1 MNRLTR
7 INIILEKQ
15 MPLIA
20 PFSLLLGVAFAPFF
34 IHLQLFVPW
43 LFALMTFSG
52 SLGAGF
58 RDMKKAIQSP
68 VPLFCTL
75 FLLHVWMPLTALA
88 AGRLLFGSNPH
99 LVTGMVLEFTIPTS
113 VVCII
118 WVSIYRG
125 NAALSLSVLLID
137 TLLSPILTP
146 LSLKLYLGSS
156 TAIAPLDMIRDLLLM
171 VAFPTLLAMSLNQYT
186 KGEIKNTLSP
196 KLAPFSKIS
205 LMLVVIINSSKAAP
219 LFKAVTLKLFAVAIT
234 MLILAASGFV
244 FGITAAKIL
253 KQKQAETVSLAFGSG
268 MRNISAGAVIAAQY
282 FPAEVLFPVMICTVF
297 QQILAALTGFILRK
311 IEEKSH
317 QVV

>member
-1 MNRLTR
+1 
-7 INIILEKQ
+7 
-15 MPLIA
+15 
-20 PFSLLLGVAFAPFF
+20 
-34 IHLQLFVPW
+34 
-43 LFALMTFSG
+43 
-52 SLGAGF
+52 
-58 RDMKKAIQSP
+58 
-68 VPLFCTL
+68 
-75 FLLHVWMPLTALA
+75 
-88 AGRLLFGSNPH
+88 
-99 LVTGMVLEFTIPTS
+99 
-113 VVCII
+113 
-118 WVSIYRG
+118 
-125 NAALSLSVLLID
+125 
-137 TLLSPILTP
+137 
-146 LSLKLYLGSS
+146 
-156 TAIAPLDMIRDLLLM
+156 
-171 VAFPTLLAMSLNQYT
+171 MSLNQYT